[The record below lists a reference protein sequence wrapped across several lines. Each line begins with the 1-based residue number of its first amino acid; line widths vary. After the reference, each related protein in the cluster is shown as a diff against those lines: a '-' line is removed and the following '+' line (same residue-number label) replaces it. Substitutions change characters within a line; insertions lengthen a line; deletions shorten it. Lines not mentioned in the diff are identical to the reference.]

1 MKNLTK
7 FLILGLTLALM
18 YLPPLHAQTEGSM
31 SADTRP
37 SAASPTTPGQAPDEV
52 MKKLS
57 DLVHA
62 GKYEEAKQ
70 LASGLLVAYPTDQR
84 LIKAKTLL
92 DKPLASS
99 SPVDLAVSNNPQT
112 NNVASVQ
119 PAVNTT
125 DMPLTGMDKVDYNAL
140 IELARQAQQNA
151 DLDQQRALLKQFMDQ
166 SIPFLQRHPS
176 QMLLWHL
183 RAASAI
189 SLNDPMAGYEA
200 GQKLLAMGAA
210 DSNDPNLQHLM
221 SQLNLQGWLDKQKV
235 EDYKKYGG
243 VLGTWRLSSS
253 TGDQPNQKNSGYI
266 EVFSKSDQGDI
277 EGRFVGGGHKR
288 PEPDMR
294 GTVLNSGEIKWEHY
308 LPNSSTD
315 PEWERRGALVFT
327 VDVIPGQKRYPIGW
341 QPPISYVLSDD
352 KRTMT
357 MVFPQQGPANRKE
370 SIKYGLEHPVTLVF
384 EKITDSQSQ

>member
-1 MKNLTK
+1 MRRMSKV
-7 FLILGLTLALM
+7 FIFGFVLALIAA
-18 YLPPLHAQTEGSM
+18 PRLHAQTAASAP
-31 SADTRP
+31 ADTK
-37 SAASPTTPGQAPDEV
+37 PTAVNPALAGHAPDDV

-62 GKYEEAKQ
+62 GKYAEARG
-70 LASGLLVAYPTDQR
+70 LTTGLLLIYPDDQR

-92 DKPLASS
+92 DKALASS
-99 SPVDLAVSNNPQT
+99 NPVDLAVTNNPQT

-125 DMPLTGMDKVDYNAL
+125 DTPLTGMDKLDYNAL

-235 EDYKKYGG
+235 DDYEKYGG

-253 TGDQPNQKNSGYI
+253 TGDQPNQKSSGYI
-266 EVFSKSDQGDI
+266 EVFSKSDQGNI
-277 EGRFVGGGHKR
+277 EGRFVGGGQKR
-288 PEPDMR
+288 LEPDMR

-352 KRTMT
+352 KRTMI

-384 EKITDSQSQ
+384 EKISDSQSQ

>member
-1 MKNLTK
+1 MSKV
-7 FLILGLTLALM
+7 FIFGFVLALIA
-18 YLPPLHAQTEGSM
+18 LPRLHAQT
-31 SADTRP
+31 
-37 SAASPTTPGQAPDEV
+37 AASAPAVTKPTAANPALAGHAPDDV

-62 GKYEEAKQ
+62 GKYAEARG
-70 LASGLLVAYPTDQR
+70 LTTGLLLIYPDDQR

-253 TGDQPNQKNSGYI
+253 TGDQPNQKT
-266 EVFSKSDQGDI
+266 
-277 EGRFVGGGHKR
+277 VG
-288 PEPDMR
+288 
-294 GTVLNSGEIKWEHY
+294 T
-308 LPNSSTD
+308 
-315 PEWERRGALVFT
+315 
-327 VDVIPGQKRYPIGW
+327 
-341 QPPISYVLSDD
+341 
-352 KRTMT
+352 
-357 MVFPQQGPANRKE
+357 
-370 SIKYGLEHPVTLVF
+370 
-384 EKITDSQSQ
+384 